1 MSKLKVLFCQTTKFQ
16 DVRPKSHKQFKEK
29 IAEEVGVHP
38 KVVEDFL
45 TFYYAKVRKALS
57 TLEYPRINV
66 DGLGTF
72 FIRKGKLE
80 NAIKRN
86 KSMLGNLR
94 KRTYEGYEKT
104 YAINKKLEEMQSA
117 LEIIN
122 ENIENKKEFKK
133 NKNANK

>member
-1 MSKLKVLFCQTTKFQ
+1 M
-16 DVRPKSHKQFKEK
+16 RPKSHKQFKEE

-38 KVVEDFL
+38 KVVDDFIS
-45 TFYYAKVRKALS
+45 FYYAKVRKSLS
-57 TLEYPRINV
+57 TLEYPRILV

-72 FIRKGKLE
+72 FIRKGKLQK
-80 NAIKRN
+80 AIKRN

-117 LEIIN
+117 LRIIDD
-122 ENIENKKEFKK
+122 NIENKKQFKK

>member
-1 MSKLKVLFCQTTKFQ
+1 M
-16 DVRPKSHKQFKEK
+16 RPKSHKKFKEE

-38 KVVEDFL
+38 KVVDDFIS
-45 TFYYAKVRKALS
+45 FYYAKVRKALS
-57 TLEYPRINV
+57 TLEYPKVNV

-80 NAIKRN
+80 KAIKRN

-104 YAINKKLEEMQSA
+104 YAINQKLEEMQSA
-117 LEIIN
+117 LRIID
-122 ENIENKKEFKK
+122 ENIEKKKEFKK
-133 NKNANK
+133 NKNANT